1 MEVALRLLRPGLE
14 IVAASEGSN
23 GHGLAGAAGPRV
35 NLWGRSVRR
44 AAGQPADAVYTL
56 TRAPADCPDEAAAVE
71 IAFVRGVPASIN
83 GVEMPILNLVS
94 SLGTIAGAH
103 GVGRLERPANGD
115 AVRTFCEAPAGVV
128 LHAAHR
134 ALQRRVSSGAA
145 ERVACVV
152 ASEYAALV
160 TGGLWF
166 TPLRGALDAFVNA
179 IQEDVTGVVRVTL
192 FKGGLD
198 IA

>member
-1 MEVALRLLRPGLE
+1 
-14 IVAASEGSN
+14 
-23 GHGLAGAAGPRV
+23 
-35 NLWGRSVRR
+35 VRR
-44 AAGQPADAVYTL
+44 AAADPADGVYAP
-56 TRAPADCPDEAAAVE
+56 TRAPEDCPDEAAAVE

-83 GVEMPILNLVS
+83 NVEMPILDLIS

-103 GVGRLERPANGD
+103 GVGRLELPANPA

-134 ALQRRVSSGAA
+134 ALQRRVSSGGA
-145 ERVACVV
+145 ERVALLV

-160 TGGLWF
+160 TSGLWF

-192 FKGGLD
+192 FKGGLG
-198 IA
+198 IE